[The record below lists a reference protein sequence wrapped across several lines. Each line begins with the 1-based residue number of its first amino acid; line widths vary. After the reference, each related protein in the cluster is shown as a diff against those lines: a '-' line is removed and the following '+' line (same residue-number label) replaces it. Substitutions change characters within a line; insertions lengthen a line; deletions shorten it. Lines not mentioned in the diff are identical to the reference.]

1 MKKKVK
7 FWLTSENRAS
17 FEHARM
23 LTAHHSK
30 SFYISARMLPQE
42 RRWATYAL
50 YGFCR
55 YADNLIDNPR
65 SRTTMEL
72 EEEINF
78 ISNELKRAYRT
89 GESEHPIL
97 KPFIVVAMKYGI
109 PIEYP
114 LELLKGVLMDIK
126 ATRYQTFDEL
136 YLFCYRVA
144 GVVGLMMTYVLG
156 YKSDKAFDYA
166 EKLGIAMQLTNILR
180 DIKEDKNMGRIYLP
194 LDELSRFGI
203 TEDDIIN
210 ERVTLNFKR
219 LMQFQVERAHQYY
232 EQADKG
238 IPMLEGKAQ
247 FAIYSASKIYQGILR
262 KIEAR
267 DYNSFMGRVFV
278 PQMKKIGILL
288 QEIIATRTP
297 LLPGRKVE
305 FNPAE

>member
-1 MKKKVK
+1 MK
-7 FWLTSENRAS
+7 FWLTSENKAS

-23 LTAHHSK
+23 LTAHYSK
-30 SFYISARMLPQE
+30 SFYISARMLPRE

-50 YGFCR
+50 YAFCR
-55 YADNLIDNPR
+55 YADNMIDNPR
-65 SRTTMEL
+65 SRTTKEL
-72 EEEINF
+72 EAEVNF
-78 ISNELKRAYRT
+78 ISRELKTAYRT

-97 KPFIVVAMKYGI
+97 KPFVTVALKYGI

-114 LELLKGVLMDIK
+114 LELLKGVLMDINT
-126 ATRYQTFDEL
+126 TRYKTFDEL

-156 YKSDKAFDYA
+156 YKSDKAFQYA

-194 LDELSRFGI
+194 QEELANFGVS
-203 TEDDIIN
+203 EDDILN
-210 ERVTLNFKR
+210 ERMTTNFRR

-232 EQADKG
+232 EEADKG
-238 IPMLEGKAQ
+238 IPMLERKAQ

-267 DYNSFMGRVFV
+267 DYNSFLGRVFV
-278 PQMKKIGILL
+278 SQVKKIGILL
-288 QEIIATRTP
+288 QEIFLTRMP
-297 LLPGRKVE
+297 LIPGRKVE